1 VCGRDWLCIILSLS
15 GSANLGKI
23 VVKIAKIIVACLMF
37 STLLVPG
44 VNANTTED
52 EITARIKKIGSVCIQ
67 GADCAQGSGLAA
79 AAVVASVSPQAHY
92 DNACKTCHS
101 MGIGG
106 APIFG
111 DKVAWEDRV
120 AKGSEELYQSV
131 FNGIAPGMPA
141 RGLCMSCTDDD
152 LRAIVDLM
160 VAEVSN

>member
-1 VCGRDWLCIILSLS
+1 M
-15 GSANLGKI
+15 KI
-23 VVKIAKIIVACLMF
+23 ERMVMACLMV
-37 STLLVPG
+37 SMLLIPS
-44 VNANTTED
+44 VNANTVED
-52 EITARIKKIGSVCIQ
+52 EITARIKKAGSVCIQ
-67 GADCAQGSGLAA
+67 GADCAQGGNDLAA
-79 AAVVASVSPQAHY
+79 VAGAGSVSPQAHY
-92 DNACKTCHS
+92 DSACKTCHS

-111 DKVAWEDRV
+111 DKAAWEDRV

-141 RGLCMSCTDDD
+141 RGLCMTCSDDD

>member
-1 VCGRDWLCIILSLS
+1 M
-15 GSANLGKI
+15 KI
-23 VVKIAKIIVACLMF
+23 EKMALACLMV
-37 STLLVPG
+37 SMLLIPS

-52 EITARIKKIGSVCIQ
+52 EITARIKRVGNVCVQ
-67 GADCAQGSGLAA
+67 GADCAQGNALAA
-79 AAVVASVSPQAHY
+79 VAGAASVSPQAHY

-111 DKVAWEDRV
+111 DKAAWKDRV
-120 AKGSEELYQSV
+120 AKGAEVLYQSV

-141 RGLCMSCTDDD
+141 RGLCMSCSDDD

-160 VAEVSN
+160 VAEVRN